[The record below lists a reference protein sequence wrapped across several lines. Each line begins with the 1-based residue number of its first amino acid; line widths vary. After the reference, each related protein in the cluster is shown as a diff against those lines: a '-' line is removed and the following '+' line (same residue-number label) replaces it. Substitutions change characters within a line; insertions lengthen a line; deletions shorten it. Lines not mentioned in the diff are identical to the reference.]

1 MNEISEYKQEWKFS
15 ESVSSKE
22 ITSLIFWTP
31 ETIWNYLDNNNCLDA
46 AIHYLKAEKA
56 HIASSSLLFLD
67 ENISNYN
74 TQQWEYCLSLPHE
87 IKNVT
92 YQLLKSHNLTA
103 AVYLLIVYF
112 LYNFTIDIC

>member
-1 MNEISEYKQEWKFS
+1 MNDISEYKQEWKFS

-31 ETIWNYLDNNNCLDA
+31 ETVYINTNIYIQQIWNYLDNNNCLDA
-46 AIHYLKAEKA
+46 AVHYLKAEKA

-92 YQLLKSHNLTA
+92 FQLLRSHNLT
-103 AVYLLIVYF
+103 VKV
-112 LYNFTIDIC
+112 